1 MDTDAFAN
9 RLADE
14 NLKKEATPDTN
25 QNPQTSNVNDIS
37 AENTKV
43 NVTAY
48 MGDQPIIGG
57 IKVNPKE
64 KFNLFD
70 RLHIKFNKKTIPII
84 AITAGLLLIIIAT
97 GGYFVFNGYLGR
109 SNNEPEAP
117 QISAN
122 NQNTK
127 PQVNY
132 LQVTYGN
139 KQLPNSIIDDPFI
152 NDVAN
157 INSTSSFSDTLARFI
172 NLPIRDINYELK
184 NIQIQSP
191 E

>member
-1 MDTDAFAN
+1 MDTDA
-9 RLADE
+9 
-14 NLKKEATPDTN
+14 
-25 QNPQTSNVNDIS
+25 S

-57 IKVNPKE
+57 IKVKPKE
-64 KFNLFD
+64 KFNLMD
-70 RLHIKFNKKTIPII
+70 HLHIKFNKKTIPMI
-84 AITAGLLLIIIAT
+84 AITAGLLLIIIAI
-97 GGYFVFNGYLGR
+97 GGYFVFNGYFGR
-109 SNNEPEAP
+109 SNNEPDT
-117 QISAN
+117 QIGAN
-122 NQNTK
+122 NQNLK
-127 PQVNY
+127 PQVDY
-132 LQVTYGN
+132 LQVNYGN
-139 KQLPNSIIDDPFI
+139 KQLPNSIIDDPFV